1 MINVRLVSEI
11 IKDGSTYTLVSVKI
25 TADNPDDKKSAQAV
39 KGVEEQ
45 FTNVSS
51 LFSAIENETIALV
64 QSGLV

>member
-11 IKDGSTYTLVSVKI
+11 IKEGSTYTLVNVKI
-25 TADNPDDKKSAQAV
+25 TADNPDDRKSAMAV
-39 KGVEEQ
+39 KGVQQQ

-51 LFSAIENETIALV
+51 LFSAIEGETVALV

>member
-11 IKDGSTYTLVSVKI
+11 VKAGSTYTLVSVKI
-25 TADNPDDKKSAQAV
+25 TADNPDDKKSAMAV
-39 KGVEEQ
+39 KGVDQQ

-51 LFSAIENETIALV
+51 LFSAIESETVALV